1 MKKLIALVLLL
12 ALLIPACFAEG
23 IDLSALSFEE
33 LAALRDRI
41 QLEMMARDEWQ
52 EVTVPAGLWE
62 VGVDIPAGTWLVK
75 CADEWRNNYSMRL
88 CDISWGK
95 GRPYNEKY
103 GLWSA
108 TAKGDVE
115 IYNPNSSEYEGG
127 TTEFIVTVED
137 GDFIFIS
144 PDHNQAVFMPY
155 TGKQNLGFK

>member
-1 MKKLIALVLLL
+1 MKRIAALALAL

-33 LAALRDRI
+33 LAALRNRI

-88 CDISWGK
+88 CKISWGR
-95 GRPYNEKY
+95 GRPFNEDI
-103 GLWSA
+103 GQWVDGR
-108 TAKGDVE
+108 KGDTRLFNPDAKEYDGGTVE
-115 IYNPNSSEYEGG
+115 IIVRVEEG
-127 TTEFIVTVED
+127 D
-137 GDFIFIS
+137 YIFIDA
-144 PDHNQAVFMPY
+144 DHNKAVFMPY